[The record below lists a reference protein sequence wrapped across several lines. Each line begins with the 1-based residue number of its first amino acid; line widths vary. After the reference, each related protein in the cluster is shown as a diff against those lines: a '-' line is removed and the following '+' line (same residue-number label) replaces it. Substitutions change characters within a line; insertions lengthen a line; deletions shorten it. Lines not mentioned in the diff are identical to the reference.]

1 VEYFASRLQ
10 IQEELVKQIGQY
22 IMDMTSPRGLA
33 VRISAVHMCKT
44 QRGVRASHRSRM
56 VNTYCWG
63 EIAQD
68 AELKREF
75 LEECTALDR
84 D

>member
-1 VEYFASRLQ
+1 MDHLSL
-10 IQEELVKQIGQY
+10 EEADG
-22 IMDMTSPRGLA
+22 
-33 VRISAVHMCKT
+33 
-44 QRGVRASHRSRM
+44 ASHRSHM

-63 EIAQD
+63 EMAQD

-84 D
+84 A